1 MEVLIPTGTPR
12 GAKAGK
18 ALSVANLAGKR
29 IGIVSNGW
37 RSMEAM
43 MPQMAELVKQRWHA
57 STVSF
62 FHVHINKAITPQE
75 LGRLVSDCDVAIV
88 GIAN

>member
-12 GAKAGK
+12 GAKAVT

-29 IGIVSNGW
+29 IGLVSTGW

-43 MPQMAELVKQRWHA
+43 MPQMAQLVKQRWHA
-57 STVSF
+57 SAVSF
-62 FHVHINKAITPQE
+62 FHVPINKAIPSQE
-75 LGRLVSDCDVAIV
+75 LARLVGDCDLAIV